1 MQIAQSKTKSIL
13 VICLVNTA
21 MFIAAFGVSLLSI
34 YYPENMLLASFLITV
49 FAGISGWINLYYYIK
64 ATKEDKLTEGL

>member
-34 YYPENMLLASFLITV
+34 YYPENMLQASFLITV

>member
-34 YYPENMLLASFLITV
+34 YYPENMLQASFLITV

-64 ATKEDKLTEGL
+64 ATKEDKLSEGL